1 MHVTVLPELDEL
13 ANFKTVGPS
22 GESTEDING
31 KAVSIE
37 LFLDLR
43 YGSDAEAA
51 VRWTSFNAAMAAYQ
65 GELIHK
71 ECYARAFF
79 SGAG

>member
-1 MHVTVLPELDEL
+1 MFPRIRALDLPRSMHVTVLPELDEL

-37 LFLDLR
+37 LFLDL
-43 YGSDAEAA
+43 
-51 VRWTSFNAAMAAYQ
+51 
-65 GELIHK
+65 H
-71 ECYARAFF
+71 
-79 SGAG
+79 